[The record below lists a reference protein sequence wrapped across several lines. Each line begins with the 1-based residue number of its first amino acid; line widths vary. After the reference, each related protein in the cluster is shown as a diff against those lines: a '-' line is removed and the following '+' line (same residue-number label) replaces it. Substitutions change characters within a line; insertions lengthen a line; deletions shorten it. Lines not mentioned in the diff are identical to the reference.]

1 MIVVPVDRVARYAKI
16 HRPQSRKQK
25 LVRHATGKI
34 DKFPQAKLI
43 GTNKRVIDEKMP
55 HLASLLTDDLAAA
68 LGREGLVI
76 AAQKCVDIKTLKP
89 LLTAEHTVLDVN
101 GWSEL
106 RDLPAQYE
114 GFCW

>member
-1 MIVVPVDRVARYAKI
+1 MVEVAQPLLGRGFALSIYA
-16 HRPQSRKQK
+16 PQLK
-25 LVRHATGKI
+25 L
-34 DKFPQAKLI
+34 AKLI
-43 GTNKRVIDEKMP
+43 GTNKRMIDEKMP

-76 AAQKCVDIKTLKP
+76 AAQKCVDIEMLKP